1 MTINRK
7 IVGKIEIAFTYMSR
21 FFLRA
26 WQERRSGFLFLT
38 DGNGCVLE
46 VTPLTTSQ
54 AGIPFLPTI
63 AVGENLAEG
72 GDTAVA
78 QAICS
83 NQAAVMAADS
93 HLCWGAVPLLGD
105 DGQLC
110 ATIGMVLPSGGNQ
123 CDIAAYLLGVESL
136 LHLGYEA
143 YLDQAAAEIVMNASQ
158 CDRER
163 DMVRYVIEQVQEKIG
178 KGYCSAAKLDE
189 NGFVMPGELVC
200 TDQQPHDL
208 LSEYLLQNNIKCT
221 EQVNEKNGHL
231 VLIPVFCEDKPL
243 YAFFL
248 HKSSEQSISS
258 FDEQDAAFLANVGEK
273 LKNVLLRAVISDDIV
288 KKAKQKDLLYSLTRK
303 MLASI
308 DVNDVL
314 TEIME
319 SVDQLYPD
327 FDLDIYLTVDTN
339 TALPVKQLSFQD
351 EACKLS
357 SKAYMQGSLIVGSK
371 PVSGK
376 QTTIVAAPLM
386 GKQGIYGVLQLT
398 AEKRVE
404 IDNNGTEQ
412 ISILAE
418 TAGTAFEN
426 AQLYQQSRNLI
437 RELRLI
443 NEMAKQ
449 LNRSLDVQEIL
460 RFVTS
465 LMLDNFAAEYC
476 AILEKSD
483 DCFTVL
489 SSSLP
494 EQIGRTVSAEEA
506 LLSEIVR
513 DKEPIILASPRPE
526 SGEFSLMPYAS
537 LMAVPLL
544 HEAEV
549 VGLLLVLD
557 SRRNLFGFDDFKLL
571 QIFGQ
576 HTSLAMTN
584 ALLHSEVERMAITDN
599 LTGLYVRRYLD
610 EQIAASLEQDSF
622 GSLIL
627 VDIDL
632 FKEVND
638 TYGHQRGDE
647 VLIQVAGL
655 IKQNIR
661 EADIAARWGGEE
673 MAIYLPGVDL
683 LTALNIANRIRS
695 RVETETKPQV
705 TVSSGVV
712 QWDRT
717 VRQEMT
723 VSRLFHLADLA
734 LYEAKNKGRN
744 QICLA

>member
-1 MTINRK
+1 VVINKK

-21 FFLRA
+21 FFLRT
-26 WQERRSGFLFLT
+26 WQERHSGFLFLT
-38 DGNGCVLE
+38 DRDGRVLKAAPLKSRQSW
-46 VTPLTTSQ
+46 TPS
-54 AGIPFLPTI
+54 LPPI
-63 AVGENLAEG
+63 AVGVNLAEG

-78 QAICS
+78 QAIRS
-83 NQAAVMAADS
+83 KQVAVKAADS
-93 HLCWGAVPLLGD
+93 NLYWGVVPLLGD
-105 DGQLC
+105 DGSVC
-110 ATIGMVLPSGGNQ
+110 ATIGMVVPPGGNQ
-123 CDIAAYLLGVESL
+123 FDIAGCLLGVESL
-136 LHLGYEA
+136 LSLGYEA
-143 YLDQAAAEIVMNASQ
+143 YLDQAAAEIVMYASQ

-163 DMVRYVIEQVQEKIG
+163 DMVKYVIEHVQEKIG

-189 NGFVMPGELVC
+189 NGYVMPGELVC
-200 TDQQPHDL
+200 TDQRAHDL
-208 LSEYLLQNNIKCT
+208 LSEYLFQNSIKCT

-248 HKSSEQSISS
+248 HESSEQWFSG

-273 LKNVLLRAVISDDIV
+273 LKNVLLRAVTTGDIL
-288 KKAKQKDLLYSLTRK
+288 KKAQKKDMLYSLTRK

-319 SVDQLYPD
+319 SVGQLYPG
-327 FDLDIYLTVDTN
+327 FELDIYLTVDTN
-339 TALPVKQLSFQD
+339 TTLPVKQLSFQD
-351 EACKLS
+351 EACDFS

-371 PVSGK
+371 HISGR
-376 QTTIVAAPLM
+376 QVTIVAAPLM

-398 AEKRVE
+398 SGKLVE
-404 IDNNGTEQ
+404 IDDNGMEQ
-412 ISILAE
+412 IGILAE

-494 EQIGRTVSAEEA
+494 EQIGRTISVEES

-557 SRRNLFGFDDFKLL
+557 SRRNFFGFDDFKLL

-599 LTGLYVRRYLD
+599 LTGLFVRRYLD

-638 TYGHQRGDE
+638 TYGHQMGDE
-647 VLIQVAGL
+647 VLVQVAGL

-661 EADIAARWGGEE
+661 EGDIAARWGGEE
-673 MAIYLPGVDL
+673 MAIYLPNVDL

-705 TVSSGVV
+705 TISSGVV

-717 VRQEMT
+717 VQKEMT